1 VRSDIETGE
10 AQRRLNGQ
18 GAGCFLVRFSTNP
31 SHPGCFTISK
41 VSANGKVAHI
51 RTLFPVLTRTRTP
64 HRTRKHNTQPPHTP
78 TDRAH
83 TIVVLRPTGISH
95 SAEGFSVNDE
105 HTYPSL
111 PELVEKLSKAL
122 DLRFPCPGSQY
133 SQLFS
138 AGGSVDLGG
147 YVRYTGDD
155 DYARGGRK

>member
-1 VRSDIETGE
+1 MHT
-10 AQRRLNGQ
+10 QH
-18 GAGCFLVRFSTNP
+18 T
-31 SHPGCFTISK
+31 TT
-41 VSANGKVAHI
+41 AHASC
-51 RTLFPVLTRTRTP
+51 
-64 HRTRKHNTQPPHTP
+64 
-78 TDRAH
+78 AH
-83 TIVVLRPTGISH
+83 TIAVLRPTGISH